1 MDMKKKHPDFQV
13 HFNNGRF
20 AFFLVLFFSF
30 VFSLPAGQAGKTP
43 LALADCV
50 DAALKNNPLIR
61 ASAFSVEESRAGI
74 DAARAGYWPS
84 IVFNASGRSS
94 TLESGLNTGG
104 LANMDHYSS
113 GLSFQYPVFQ
123 GFKTVSSVQA
133 AKAALSAEQAQYRS
147 DREELVINVT
157 TAYYRLLQ
165 AERLVDAAQQSVRRA
180 DMHLDYARALFDT
193 GLATHSDILKARVSQ
208 ADAGLFLI
216 RARNAHLA
224 ARGRLNLEMGRSANE
239 PLAIVDDLENVE
251 NQGVRKADL
260 NEKQFETYIDM
271 AFQNRPEL
279 AQINER
285 MNAQRANIRLARSD
299 YYPTLSLFGGY
310 GFDGLA
316 LSDMNASGHIGLS
329 LSYSL
334 FDGFLRPARVKQEQ
348 LALNGLEARQ
358 EGLRRQ
364 IGLEVWNAY
373 LQVKEALERVES
385 ARVFYAS
392 ALESRNI
399 AEGEYREGVGSML
412 DVIDAQTAFVTAE
425 QTLIEA
431 LADGNI
437 ARAVLNR
444 AVGIRNIEEKT
455 Q

>member
-1 MDMKKKHPDFQV
+1 MKTKHLGFFSL
-13 HFNNGRF
+13 FNRGRF
-20 AFFLVLFFSF
+20 AFFLVLFFWF
-30 VFSLPAGQAGKTP
+30 GFSLPAGEAGETR
-43 LALADCV
+43 LSLADCV
-50 DAALKNNPLIR
+50 DAALKSNPLIR
-61 ASAFSVEESRAGI
+61 ASRFSVEESRVGV
-74 DAARAGYWPS
+74 DVTRAGYWPS
-84 IVFNASGRSS
+84 IAFNASGRSS
-94 TLESGLNTGG
+94 TLESGSNTAGV
-104 LANMDHYSS
+104 ANMDHFSS

-133 AKAALSAEQAQYRS
+133 ARANFLAEQAQHRS
-147 DREELVINVT
+147 NREELVINVT
-157 TAYYRLLQ
+157 SAYYRLLQ
-165 AERLVDAAQQSVRRA
+165 AERLVGAAQQSVRRA

-208 ADAGLFLI
+208 ADAALFLI

-224 ARGRLNLEMGRSANE
+224 ARGRLNLEMGRPVNE
-239 PLAIVDDLENVE
+239 PLAIVDDLEAE
-251 NQGVRKADL
+251 DSQGDQAKAF
-260 NEKQFETYIDM
+260 NEKQFETYVEM

-279 AQINER
+279 EQSNER

-310 GFDGLA
+310 GYDGLA
-316 LSDMNASGHIGLS
+316 LSDMKASGHIGLS

-334 FDGFLRPARVKQEQ
+334 FDGFLRPAQVKREQ
-348 LALNGLEARQ
+348 LALNGLEAQQ

-373 LQVKEALERVES
+373 LQVKEARERVES
-385 ARVFYAS
+385 ARIYYAS

-412 DVIDAQTAFVTAE
+412 NVIDAQTTFVTAE

-437 ARAVLNR
+437 AWAVLNR
-444 AVGIRNIEEKT
+444 VVGICNIEEKAK
-455 Q
+455 

>member
-1 MDMKKKHPDFQV
+1 MKKKHPYIQTRATTKPWISFTV
-13 HFNNGRF
+13 ICLVF
-20 AFFLVLFFSF
+20 AFSLQAGETETSR
-30 VFSLPAGQAGKTP
+30 FSLAHCI
-43 LALADCV
+43 DV
-50 DAALKNNPLIR
+50 ALKNNPLIR
-61 ASAFSVEESRAGI
+61 ASRLSVEEKRAGI
-74 DAARAGYWPS
+74 DAARSGYWPS
-84 IVFNASGRSS
+84 IAFNASGRSS
-94 TLESGLNTGG
+94 TLEYTPNTGG

-123 GFKTVSSVQA
+123 GFKTVSAVHA
-133 AKAALSAEQAQYRS
+133 AKAVLLAEQAQHRS

-157 TAYYRLLQ
+157 SAYYRLLQ
-165 AERLVDAAQQSVRRA
+165 AERLADAARQSVRRA
-180 DMHLDYARALFDT
+180 DMHLDYARALFET
-193 GLATHSDILKARVSQ
+193 GLATRSDILKARVSQ

-224 ARGRLNLEMGRSANE
+224 ARGRINLEMGRSANE
-239 PLAIVDDLENVE
+239 PLGVVDDLEAEE
-251 NQGVRKADL
+251 NQGVWKTDF
-260 NEKQFETYIDM
+260 NEKQFETYVEM

-316 LSDMNASGHIGLS
+316 LSNMNASGHIGLS
-329 LSYSL
+329 LSFSV
-334 FDGFLRPARVKQEQ
+334 FNGFMRPARVKQEK
-348 LALNGLEARQ
+348 LALAGLEARQ

-373 LQVKEALERVES
+373 LQIKEAMERVES

-437 ARAVLNR
+437 ARAVFNR
-444 AVGIRNIEEKT
+444 AVGIRNIEEKAL
-455 Q
+455 

>member
-1 MDMKKKHPDFQV
+1 MNKKHPDFQV
-13 HFNNGRF
+13 HFNNGLF
-20 AFFLVLFFSF
+20 AFFLVLFFFF
-30 VFSLPAGQAGKTP
+30 VFSLPAGEAGKT
-43 LALADCV
+43 LLSLADCV

-61 ASAFSVEESRAGI
+61 ASRFSVEESRTGV
-74 DAARAGYWPS
+74 DAARSGYWPS
-84 IVFNASGRSS
+84 IVFNAGGRSS
-94 TLESGLNTGG
+94 SLESSSNTGG
-104 LANMDHYSS
+104 TLNQDHYSG

-123 GFKTVSSVQA
+123 GGKTISTVRA
-133 AKAALSAEQAQYRS
+133 AKAGLVAEQARH
-147 DREELVINVT
+147 RMNEEELVINVIS
-157 TAYYRLLQ
+157 AYYRLLQ
-165 AERLVDAAQQSVRRA
+165 AERLMDSARQSMRRA
-180 DMHLDYARALFDT
+180 EMHLDFAQTLFET
-193 GLATHSDILKARVSQ
+193 GLATRSDILKAQVAQ
-208 ADAGLFLI
+208 ADMTLSLI

-224 ARGRLNLEMGRSANE
+224 ARGRLNLEMGRSVNE
-239 PLAIVDDLENVE
+239 PLAIVDDLEAEGSPDGREVDFSE
-251 NQGVRKADL
+251 G
-260 NEKQFETYIDM
+260 QFEIHVEM

-279 AQINER
+279 VQINER

-329 LSYSL
+329 LSYSV

-348 LALNGLEARQ
+348 LALGGLEAQQ

-364 IGLEVWNAY
+364 ISLEVWNAY
-373 LQVKEALERVES
+373 LQVKEAMERVES
-385 ARVFYAS
+385 ARVYYAS

-425 QTLIEA
+425 QTQIEA

-444 AVGIRNIEEKT
+444 AVGIRNFEEKA